1 MGIYCISYDEFSAA
15 FYRMHVFFSIN
26 ATVFQGDLGDLADNW
41 YDLWAS

>member
-1 MGIYCISYDEFSAA
+1 MNVYS
-15 FYRMHVFFSIN
+15 SIN